1 MAKKKIIESVILL
14 LWDRSE
20 VSNYSEVSNCS
31 YNDCAMFAYD
41 QIKFVN
47 KLPVE
52 DTISHPSAT
61 QILQQINKFLRN
73 IKT

>member
-1 MAKKKIIESVILL
+1 
-14 LWDRSE
+14 
-20 VSNYSEVSNCS
+20 
-31 YNDCAMFAYD
+31 MFAYD

-61 QILQQINKFLRN
+61 QILQQMNKFLRN